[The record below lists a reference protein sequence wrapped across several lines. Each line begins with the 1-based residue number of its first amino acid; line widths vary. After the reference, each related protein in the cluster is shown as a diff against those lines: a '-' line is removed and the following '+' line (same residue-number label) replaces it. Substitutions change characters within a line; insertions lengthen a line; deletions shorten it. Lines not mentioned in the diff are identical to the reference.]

1 MIHQAVL
8 GSLERFLAMLLEH
21 YRGRL
26 PLWLAPD
33 QLVVASIGE
42 AQAAYAAR
50 VSYAFQQHDFRV
62 ALDVRPE
69 RLSRKIVDAREAGI
83 PVLIAVGARE
93 DKAGTVS
100 LRRDGEQTILPVDEA
115 ILRLRP
121 DAFPSPTQ
129 WERARVRA

>member
-1 MIHQAVL
+1 VL

-42 AQAAYAAR
+42 AQATYTAR
-50 VSYAFQQHDFRV
+50 VADAFQQQDFRV
-62 ALDVRPE
+62 ALDIRPE
-69 RLSRKIVDAREAGI
+69 RLSRKIVDAHEAGI
-83 PVLIAVGARE
+83 PVLVAVGARE
-93 DKAGTVS
+93 AQAGTIS
-100 LRRDGEQTILPVDEA
+100 LRRDDGEQTTLPLAEA
-115 ILRLRP
+115 IEQLRP

-129 WERARVRA
+129 WERVRA